1 MVSKDSLLLK
11 VAGRL
16 NAERIQ
22 RGDIVVVEHERMGK
36 GGEVGPGRFS
46 RKYIRSGSGGS
57 GFEFGGLGGVRVGS
71 EEEA

>member
-1 MVSKDSLLLK
+1 M
-11 VAGRL
+11 AGRL
-16 NAERIQ
+16 NAGWIQ
-22 RGDIVVVEHERMGK
+22 RGGRVVGEHERTGK